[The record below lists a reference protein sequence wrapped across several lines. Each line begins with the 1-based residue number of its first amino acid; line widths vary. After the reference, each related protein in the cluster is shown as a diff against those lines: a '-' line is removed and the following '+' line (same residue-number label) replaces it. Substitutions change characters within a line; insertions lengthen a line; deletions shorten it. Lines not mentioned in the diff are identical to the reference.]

1 MIKTFN
7 CLPIEGNLKFI
18 NNSLYINL
26 GEKHGLRNRQIGII
40 KKNYQS
46 GLNSNLDTTVL
57 FISEINSN
65 RSKLVP
71 LNDKIKISELNRM
84 KIQFIE

>member
-1 MIKTFN
+1 MSILIKMK
-7 CLPIEGNLKFI
+7 LWIFI
-18 NNSLYINL
+18 
-26 GEKHGLRNRQIGII
+26 R
-40 KKNYQS
+40 KNYKS

-57 FISEINSN
+57 FISEINAN

-71 LNDKIKISELNRM
+71 LNEKIKISELDRM